1 MEENHDENGIIWPIN
16 VAPYKVAIIIAN
28 MNHEKMTEE
37 AEKLYKK
44 LEQLGI
50 DTLLDDRKDSIGV
63 KYNDMDLIGI
73 PIRITVGND
82 IDNDIVEVKLRNK
95 NDRELVKLTKIY
107 EYIQN
112 MMIEYNKK

>member
-1 MEENHDENGIIWPIN
+1 MN
-16 VAPYKVAIIIAN
+16 VAPYKVAIVIAN
-28 MNHEKMTEE
+28 MNHERMCEE

-50 DTLLDDRKDSIGV
+50 DTILDDRKDSIGV
-63 KYNDMDLIGI
+63 KLNDMDLIGI

-82 IDNDIVEVKLRNK
+82 IDHDVVEVKLRNK
-95 NDRELVKLTKIY
+95 KEKELVKLNKIY
-107 EYIQN
+107 DYIQN